1 MNQILVLETGL
12 FNETDQL
19 DQAIYSEGMAQ
30 YERRALDPESMSP
43 SDWDALLERIM
54 LSTSV
59 ITL

>member
-19 DQAIYSEGMAQ
+19 DQAINSEGMTQ